1 MPSPM
6 SGTPPRRSP
15 ISPIVPSNPAPASWR
30 FTKTPPSAAMVLRT
44 TTPAMIARVTTVSAT
59 ASATIWRARRGAKS
73 EYQLMRS
80 AWCMGY
86 GCQDAARTRSRK
98 RSWKRCSRVISGWNE
113 VPIRLPCSTATT
125 RPSSSAAST
134 VASGPTDST
143 IGARMNTAC
152 TAGSPSCGMSRS
164 VSNESFWL
172 PKALRRT
179 ATSSPPKLCC
189 PSMASS
195 TESASRINPAHVPYT
210 GMPPA
215 MRLRRGSAT
224 PKERLSL
231 SITLDSPP
239 GITSPATVSSSSGR
253 RTVTASAP
261 SSCSTARCSRTSPC
275 SARTPTLGALPATLG
290 ETVRRREVGHVDADH
305 GLAQPA
311 RGIRDDAR
319 VVEERRGFHDRGG
332 ALRGLPR
339 LEDAGSDEYAVRPE
353 LHHERRI
360 RGRRDA
366 TRGEQHHR
374 QLAGLGDLGHEL
386 VRGLQLLGGHV
397 ELVLGLG
404 AQRVDLTGNGA
415 DVLGRLRHVA
425 RARLALRADHR
436 GALGDAPQ
444 RLAQV
449 GRAADEGSGE
459 TPFVDVVHIVGRREH
474 LRLVDVVDAE
484 RLEHLRLDEVPDAR
498 LRHDRD
504 RDRGDDVVDEV
515 GVAHAR
521 HAALRADVGGNA
533 LERHDGD
540 GARVFRDA
548 RLLGGDDVHDHPA
561 LEHLGEAAL
570 DAVGAQGRG
579 GGFGC
584 GGGHAPNSIPRRMP
598 PAAVPFGLSHP
609 SGGGMIER
617 DRKSGG

>member
-1 MPSPM
+1 
-6 SGTPPRRSP
+6 
-15 ISPIVPSNPAPASWR
+15 
-30 FTKTPPSAAMVLRT
+30 VLRT
-44 TTPAMIARVTTVSAT
+44 TTPVTIAAITTTSAT
-59 ASATIWRARRGAKS
+59 TSATTCCARRGPKS
-73 EYQLMRS
+73 AYQLMHRAWRTDAVSTRTLRALPTPQGWPLCAVVQELRGCCAGMRDRTPVNTGVRS
-80 AWCMGY
+80 DRAPRTPAQQEG
-86 GCQDAARTRSRK
+86 QDAARTRSRK
-98 RSWKRCSRVISGWNE
+98 RSWKRCSRVISGWND

-195 TESASRINPAHVPYT
+195 TESASRISPAHVPYT

-239 GITSPATVSSSSGR
+239 GITSPETVSSSSGR

-261 SSCSTARCSRTSPC
+261 SSRSTARCSRTSPC

-290 ETVRRREVGHVDADH
+290 ETVRRRKVGHVDADH

-311 RGIRDDAR
+311 RGIRDHAR
-319 VVEERRGFHDRGG
+319 VVEERRGLHDRGG

-360 RGRRDA
+360 RGRRD
-366 TRGEQHHR
+366 
-374 QLAGLGDLGHEL
+374 
-386 VRGLQLLGGHV
+386 
-397 ELVLGLG
+397 
-404 AQRVDLTGNGA
+404 
-415 DVLGRLRHVA
+415 
-425 RARLALRADHR
+425 
-436 GALGDAPQ
+436 
-444 RLAQV
+444 
-449 GRAADEGSGE
+449 
-459 TPFVDVVHIVGRREH
+459 
-474 LRLVDVVDAE
+474 
-484 RLEHLRLDEVPDAR
+484 
-498 LRHDRD
+498 
-504 RDRGDDVVDEV
+504 
-515 GVAHAR
+515 
-521 HAALRADVGGNA
+521 
-533 LERHDGD
+533 
-540 GARVFRDA
+540 
-548 RLLGGDDVHDHPA
+548 
-561 LEHLGEAAL
+561 
-570 DAVGAQGRG
+570 
-579 GGFGC
+579 
-584 GGGHAPNSIPRRMP
+584 
-598 PAAVPFGLSHP
+598 
-609 SGGGMIER
+609 
-617 DRKSGG
+617 